1 MAERTD
7 RKRLIEYLPNLM
19 QQFSEIKELMR
30 VANIETDEIYARIE
44 KTLDESFIDDCSVYG
59 VEKYEKLLGIAAIPG
74 ESLDFRKNR
83 VRAYWG
89 LDGQYS
95 YKRFVQSLNTLL
107 DGSWNYD
114 MICDSEHYRM
124 TFHVY
129 KDEHLNMLDEF
140 FQRVLPINVFYDV
153 HVTKDWSGSHYVG
166 IVWQDDEIMEWR

>member
-89 LDGQYS
+89 
-95 YKRFVQSLNTLL
+95 
-107 DGSWNYD
+107 
-114 MICDSEHYRM
+114 
-124 TFHVY
+124 
-129 KDEHLNMLDEF
+129 
-140 FQRVLPINVFYDV
+140 
-153 HVTKDWSGSHYVG
+153 
-166 IVWQDDEIMEWR
+166 